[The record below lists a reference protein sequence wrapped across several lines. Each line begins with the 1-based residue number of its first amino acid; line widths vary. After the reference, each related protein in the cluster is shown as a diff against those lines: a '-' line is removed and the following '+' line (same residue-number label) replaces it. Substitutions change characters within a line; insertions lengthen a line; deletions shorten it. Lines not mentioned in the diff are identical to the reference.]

1 MAGMLR
7 SGAVVGAMTMV
18 SRVLGLVRDMMTS
31 ALLGATGAADA
42 YVVAFRIPNLLRRL
56 FAEGSFNQAFVPVL
70 SEYAAKDDRAE
81 VQRLLN
87 SASGALALVL
97 AVLSVVC
104 VLASPALVW
113 VFAPGFSHVPG
124 KLELTAQM
132 LRVMFPYLLLI
143 SLTAFCGSVL
153 NTWGRFAIPAL
164 TPVFLNLT
172 MIASMLWLAP
182 HLNVPAMAL
191 AWGVLIAG
199 MVQLGFQL
207 PFLWQLKLFPTPW
220 PDFRHPGVKR
230 ILKLMGPSIF
240 GVSVS
245 QINLTLN
252 SILASFLTTGSATWL
267 FYSDRLVDLPT
278 GIVGV
283 AIGTVILPALSRER
297 AGNDPEK
304 FSRMIDWGLRT
315 ILLLS
320 LPAAIAIFILAEPML
335 VTLFHYGKMNNHDI
349 LMTGESLRA
358 LCFGMIGYMLIKVLA
373 PGFYAR
379 QDTKTPVRVGMIAVA
394 ANIVFNLIL
403 VGPLAHV
410 GLALATALASF
421 VNAGLLARGLW
432 RAGVLRF
439 HHGWRRYLLQVGSGC
454 ALMGLGL
461 CWLVPSWQQWVQW
474 DALHRIGM
482 MLVVVVC
489 AMMVY
494 FGWLRITGMRLSHF
508 RMRG

>member
-1 MAGMLR
+1 MAGLLR

-31 ALLGATGAADA
+31 ALLGATGSADA
-42 YVVAFRIPNLLRRL
+42 YVIAFRIPNLLRRL
-56 FAEGSFNQAFVPVL
+56 FAEGAFSQAFVPVL
-70 SEYAAKDDRAE
+70 SEYATTKDHNE
-81 VQRLLN
+81 VKRLLN
-87 SASGALALVL
+87 SASGALALIL
-97 AVLSVVC
+97 AAITVVA
-104 VLASPALVW
+104 VVASPLLVW
-113 VFAPGFSHVPG
+113 VFAPGFAEVPG
-124 KLELTAQM
+124 KMELTAQM
-132 LRVMFPYLLLI
+132 LRIMFPYLLLI
-143 SLTAFCGSVL
+143 SLTAFCGAVL
-153 NTWGRFAIPAL
+153 NTWDRFAVPAL

-172 MIASMLWLAP
+172 MIASMLWLSP
-182 HLNVPAMAL
+182 HLSIPAMAL
-191 AWGVLIAG
+191 AWGVLAAG
-199 MVQLGFQL
+199 VIQLGFQL
-207 PFLWQLKLFPTPW
+207 PFLWRLRLLPKPW

-230 ILKLMGPSIF
+230 ILKLMGPAIF

-283 AIGTVILPALSRER
+283 AIGTVILPALSREK
-297 AGNDPEK
+297 AANDPQH

-335 VTLFHYGKMNNHDI
+335 VTLFHYGKMTDHDI
-349 LMTGESLRA
+349 VMTAMSLRA

-379 QDTKTPVRVGMIAVA
+379 QDTKTPVRIGIVAVV
-394 ANIVFNLIL
+394 ANMVFNLLL

-410 GLALATALASF
+410 GLALSTALASF
-421 VNAGLLARGLW
+421 VNAGLLGRGLW

-439 HHGWRRYLLQVGSGC
+439 HKGWWRYGLQIGSACLLMAA
-454 ALMGLGL
+454 ALL
-461 CWLVPSWQQWVQW
+461 WWVPPWQQWVAWGAAQRAEGM
-474 DALHRIGM
+474 ALT
-482 MLVVVVC
+482 VVG
-489 AMMVY
+489 AMVIY
-494 FGWLRITGMRLSHF
+494 FGWLAVTGMRVSQF